1 MDALMLL
8 RDFAPELKT
17 KLLYLAIVGQ
27 IIITIYC
34 YSAMSKARVAAVRG
48 QRMQPENYK
57 ATVDEPE
64 DLRVYTRAVA
74 NQFEMPVVF
83 YVLVL
88 AALMAATASWITVIL
103 AWTYVVLRY
112 VHVKEMIGNNQV
124 LLRRKIFI
132 QSARVIL
139 LMVVEFV
146 IALLF
151 IAQA

>member
-1 MDALMLL
+1 MDALMMLW
-8 RDFAPELKT
+8 DFAPELKT

-48 QRMQPENYK
+48 KRVQPENYK
-57 ATVDEPE
+57 ATTDEPE

-88 AALMAATASWITVIL
+88 ASLLASTASWITVVL
-103 AWTYVVLRY
+103 AWIYVVMRWI
-112 VHVKEMIGNNQV
+112 HAREMIGNNTV
-124 LLRRKIFI
+124 LKRRKIFI

-139 LMVVEFV
+139 VMVLEFV
-146 IALLF
+146 IALLL
-151 IAQA
+151 IV

>member
-1 MDALMLL
+1 METFMLL
-8 RDFAPELKT
+8 WDFAPALKT

-48 QRMQPENYK
+48 NRISPDDYK
-57 ATVDEPE
+57 ATRDEPE

-88 AALMAATASWITVIL
+88 ASLMAAAASWITVIL
-103 AWTYVVLRY
+103 AWVYVVLRW
-112 VHVKEMIGNNQV
+112 VHVQEMIGTNAV
-124 LLRRKIFI
+124 LKRRKIFI
-132 QSARVIL
+132 KSARVIL
-139 LMVVEFV
+139 LMVAEFV

-151 IAQA
+151 VATV

>member
-8 RDFAPELKT
+8 WDFAPELKT

-27 IIITIYC
+27 IVLTIYC

-48 QRMQPENYK
+48 KRLQPESYK

-64 DLRVYTRAVA
+64 DLRVFTRAVA

-88 AALMAATASWITVIL
+88 AALMASAASWITVFL
-103 AWTYVVLRY
+103 AWLFVLLRVVHVREMIGENVVLR
-112 VHVKEMIGNNQV
+112 
-124 LLRRKIFI
+124 RRKIFI
-132 QSARVIL
+132 QSARVIV
-139 LMVVEFV
+139 LMVIEFV

-151 IAQA
+151 IAAV

>member
-1 MDALMLL
+1 MDALMMLWE
-8 RDFAPELKT
+8 FAPELKA
-17 KLLYLAIVGQ
+17 KLLYLALIGQ
-27 IIITIYC
+27 IVITIYC

-48 QRMQPENYK
+48 NRVQPDNYK
-57 ATVDEPE
+57 ATTDEPE

-88 AALMAATASWITVIL
+88 AALVATTASWITVAL
-103 AWTYVVLRY
+103 AWIYVILRGI
-112 VHVKEMIGNNQV
+112 HAREMIGDNTV
-124 LLRRKIFI
+124 LKRRKIFI

-146 IALLF
+146 IALLV
-151 IAQA
+151 IA